1 MGFIKPSLNRQ
12 SRKHLSLTKEG
23 LPMIVI
29 QAGRAKRWTALVSVH
44 GRLGCA
50 VDLSCLPSKDGPG
63 RRAQMPSGRASTI
76 GSPAQRTKK
85 LYRGTCMTGSCI
97 TVTTCKETW

>member
-1 MGFIKPSLNRQ
+1 MGCIIDTMDPSLNTQ
-12 SRKHLSLTKEG
+12 HRKQLSLTGGG
-23 LPMIVI
+23 LPMLVT

-50 VDLSCLPSKDGPG
+50 VDLSCLPSKDSPG

-76 GSPAQRTKK
+76 GSPALRTKK
-85 LYRGTCMTGSCI
+85 LYRGTCMTESCI
-97 TVTTCKETW
+97 TVAAC